1 MSFSELRKTK
11 KFNII
16 LTAAILLVAL
26 GIAVWSGI
34 HFKSFVNYETKFVF
48 DETLPGHSIEKFSKY
63 SPKLEG
69 TVGDSNIYIIDSG
82 VPGPSIL
89 IIGGTHPNEPAGQI
103 AATILLENIE
113 VTQGKVFI
121 ITEANRS
128 AYTHSNPLEASS
140 EYYTIKNQNGE
151 DRVFKF
157 GSRATNTN
165 DQWPNPDVYVHATS
179 GQKLSSTDTRN
190 LNRAYP
196 GSENGTYTE
205 RVAYAITECIKQNNI
220 TITIDLHE
228 ASPEYLTIN
237 AIICNSVYM
246 ADESTTAAKKI
257 ATRAQLKM
265 EDNDV
270 LIKVEDSPANLHG
283 LTHRELGTYTNSL
296 VFLCETSNA
305 SQGKI
310 RGAFTSDLIT
320 SGNDKFY
327 NRLVERDNSDND
339 PTNNVIYAAPCDIS
353 IRVARHIYAIME
365 IINGYNKLYNSIEG
379 LPQDVKDLGKL
390 EVSGVPSYDDVVDN
404 GVGHYLK

>member
-1 MSFSELRKTK
+1 
-11 KFNII
+11 
-16 LTAAILLVAL
+16 
-26 GIAVWSGI
+26 
-34 HFKSFVNYETKFVF
+34 
-48 DETLPGHSIEKFSKY
+48 
-63 SPKLEG
+63 
-69 TVGDSNIYIIDSG
+69 
-82 VPGPSIL
+82 
-89 IIGGTHPNEPAGQI
+89 
-103 AATILLENIE
+103 
-113 VTQGKVFI
+113 
-121 ITEANRS
+121 
-128 AYTHSNPLEASS
+128 
-140 EYYTIKNQNGE
+140 
-151 DRVFKF
+151 
-157 GSRATNTN
+157 
-165 DQWPNPDVYVHATS
+165 
-179 GQKLSSTDTRN
+179 
-190 LNRAYP
+190 
-196 GSENGTYTE
+196 
-205 RVAYAITECIKQNNI
+205 
-220 TITIDLHE
+220 
-228 ASPEYLTIN
+228 
-237 AIICNSVYM
+237 M